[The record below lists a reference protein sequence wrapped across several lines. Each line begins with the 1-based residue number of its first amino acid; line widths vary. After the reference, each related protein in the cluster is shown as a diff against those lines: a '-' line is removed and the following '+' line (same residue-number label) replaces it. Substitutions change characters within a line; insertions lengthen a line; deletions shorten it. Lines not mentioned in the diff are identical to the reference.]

1 MPSPLFETRPAELEH
16 ARLGVIFFL
25 GNLEVSFS
33 PEQSVSELKEKAL
46 SAVKGVVGDGRIL
59 SAATKVGN
67 VVNSVT
73 DSISAEVDDIALT
86 VRKWICKHFAFEES
100 DVRLAT
106 DYLIQALPTLIYTI
120 QGEVRKTAS
129 DFTPKDMAKGL
140 YTAVTKTCER
150 VGLEYYGH
158 GVVME
163 SGHPDLIA
171 DSIKWSVTKSA
182 LSGLAEA
189 ALAAAKAALVGL
201 SAGVGL
207 IINKIAGVIE
217 ALIRFAVRFC
227 DALSLKKVFA
237 EANGRWVNREVEGL
251 VQREDKFSVWFKKQI
266 DRAPVVAAL
275 VMNCGVAGDALT
287 FLQVCTSSGV
297 VMHQGQFDKG
307 VTYLN
312 HLKMSASDLIL
323 DVQDAMKLSS
333 KDKLV
338 GPLLANAT
346 NKGLVLKEAGSS
358 WRSRLY
364 VWTHQSG
371 KASRAIN
378 WLLDKAGYKQ
388 SALRMG

>member
-1 MPSPLFETRPAELEH
+1 
-16 ARLGVIFFL
+16 
-25 GNLEVSFS
+25 
-33 PEQSVSELKEKAL
+33 
-46 SAVKGVVGDGRIL
+46 
-59 SAATKVGN
+59 
-67 VVNSVT
+67 
-73 DSISAEVDDIALT
+73 
-86 VRKWICKHFAFEES
+86 
-100 DVRLAT
+100 
-106 DYLIQALPTLIYTI
+106 
-120 QGEVRKTAS
+120 
-129 DFTPKDMAKGL
+129 
-140 YTAVTKTCER
+140 
-150 VGLEYYGH
+150 
-158 GVVME
+158 
-163 SGHPDLIA
+163 
-171 DSIKWSVTKSA
+171 
-182 LSGLAEA
+182 
-189 ALAAAKAALVGL
+189 
-201 SAGVGL
+201 
-207 IINKIAGVIE
+207 
-217 ALIRFAVRFC
+217 
-227 DALSLKKVFA
+227 
-237 EANGRWVNREVEGL
+237 

-333 KDKLV
+333 RDKLV
-338 GPLLANAT
+338 APLLANAT